1 MKKIMLSSIVL
12 LPLVVLLILTLGG
25 MVVSKTNYIYVE
37 RVEFTQTDTLVLIKD
52 GEERPT
58 AKLSVNVLP
67 LRASN
72 AAVRFA
78 SDDESIVT
86 VDEKGVVTGVDYG
99 ETFVRVYS
107 QENGALSAARRVR
120 VTDDAVHRIEIEN
133 APSVLYT
140 GQSAALSA
148 KVYPQDA
155 PDTSVVWSSSDE
167 SVLYVSAD
175 GALTP
180 RKKGEAEITVRS
192 VSDPSVTASAE
203 IEVKVPVSGIW
214 LDPAE
219 QGETVVAGS
228 TAQFPAVHFE
238 PADAEETVVYS
249 SSDDAVASVDQTGAV
264 TFKKAGTVEITAT
277 VTDGAGNTRTVKKTF
292 TSTQGA
298 YTSIGFDKARLEADY
313 DELGEDKALDISVVG
328 SPEGANADFE
338 ISFDQEGVVAYDEE
352 TGKFTAVGT
361 SKTPVKITVTSK
373 TADGKE
379 ISGTM
384 TVVITRKASEVNFT
398 QDSLEANQN
407 PVDLSAY
414 VEATEMHTD
423 TLVYSVS
430 DPSIAEVDGSQI
442 VFKREGTVVVTV
454 RSEEGGAEDG
464 MALSY
469 FMNVTPEDKRITV
482 DEDFTGEETV
492 VLNYYD
498 ADRYDKAVLTILP
511 PEGYT
516 LESVT
521 SGDDRVAT
529 VSEDGTRVIP
539 ASGGYTDVTVRAQS
553 DARAVWEKTF
563 RIFVH
568 KQAVSV
574 SFSPED
580 ALDKEGSGFVTA
592 KTEISFTDPV
602 ITPADAAHE
611 KTFVWSVNDAQTAQI
626 EGGVLTFKKAGTAQ
640 VTVAVM
646 YEGERETFRTVT
658 VRSTFGA
665 AESFDL
671 MQDGKKAEAGAK
683 FTFADVGTSFAFTAE
698 NPFPSDAPLQPEFS
712 FSGSS
717 FSVSSEGSGFTV
729 TSMPV
734 AAAEVPFTVS
744 VGNAD
749 VTITLVWRA
758 LAQGIS
764 VSAGGTA
771 LKGGTDYKT
780 LESGIQFT
788 VSLSN
793 REDGL
798 APSDRGIEWSAG
810 GGVWNEVQDN
820 AFTFTL
826 AGGANTVEIRSKDG
840 SASAQESITIEKLA
854 ALSDFGVRAEYPQS
868 SGGNA
873 LAGELASAKDGGT
886 LSLTLPK
893 TAAKLFL
900 YIVPAEENLLGGVPE
915 ECISFEGYGGWTVSY
930 DEEGNFYDISFTGE
944 TGAFARTPVL
954 KHGGFEVQLNVSRS
968 GLDSIVFTGFDMQ
981 NRGDVYAGY
990 QQVRVFGKSSYY
1002 GGQKVNYFKMP
1013 LALTGSAPESG
1024 SLADLVTW
1032 KLTPYKGDG
1041 PDESA
1046 PSTVQQGKT
1055 VLYGGKTYLVQADGT
1070 LKDESGAAAPSNVMW
1085 VDAWSEE
1092 GYARIYFGGFN
1103 GLSEEDIR
1111 SDNFGDFDGTLD
1123 EKGAVGDGTFLRVE
1137 ASDGSANGAADDYN
1151 FNVVN
1156 DGVNVFDAAG
1166 YTANSMVVLQENLY
1180 SSDDSASA
1188 TTSAQVLA
1196 TTTAGDLTKT
1206 LVYGNGYQVDM
1217 GDFNKANADPSDAN
1231 AHKTIA
1237 INRVYNTVLK
1247 GAPAKTDEGVD
1258 GDTRNAY
1265 CIEVKG
1271 THYYYCDLQ
1280 ALHRILVEDG
1290 VTTYI
1295 QNCVFRYMADCS
1307 VSLLW
1312 TNAGHSKGGGTA
1324 YIKNVVGIDSGDS
1337 TFEWTYGTYHFS
1349 GFVDVFNY
1357 KNAEEII
1364 EILNLGI
1371 FGIGFTGTIRNMFK
1385 SGGDF
1390 EDYGSFAG
1398 FDGKKSEPYANI
1410 AGFSK
1415 TEPSESDGVW
1425 LGSGNNGQGTWND
1438 PTQGIVSDGET
1449 MLHVLYKLVLVY
1461 KVSFLTTKAADND
1474 YNTFKCHYAEEGES
1488 LVFNALHLAWHA
1500 ARVYRNAESVGWRME
1515 DHVAGENTL

>member
-249 SSDDAVASVDQTGAV
+249 SSDDSVASVDQTGAV

-298 YTSIGFDKARLEADY
+298 YTSIGFDKTRLEVDY

-328 SPEGANADFE
+328 APEGANADFE

-384 TVVITRKASEVNFT
+384 TVVITRKASEVKFT
-398 QDSLEANQN
+398 QDALEANQN

-442 VFKREGTVVVTV
+442 LFKREGTVVVTV

-521 SGDDRVAT
+521 SGDEKIAA

-539 ASGGYTDVTVRAQS
+539 VSGGYTDVTVRAQS

-646 YEGERETFRTVT
+646 YEGERETFRIVT

-683 FTFADVGTSFAFTAE
+683 FTFADVGASFAFTAE

-717 FSVSSEGSGFTV
+717 FSVSSEGSGFSV

-788 VSLSN
+788 VSLPN
-793 REDGL
+793 RGDGL

-1070 LKDESGAAAPSNVMW
+1070 LKDESGAAAPSDVMW

-1137 ASDGSANGAADDYN
+1137 ASDGSVNGAGDDYN

-1166 YTANSMVVLQENLY
+1166 YTANSTVVLQENLY
-1180 SSDDSASA
+1180 STDDSASA

-1206 LVYGNGYQVDM
+1206 LIYGNGYQVDM
-1217 GDFNKANADPSDAN
+1217 GDFNKANADPSNAN
-1231 AHKTIA
+1231 AHTQIA

-1247 GAPAKTDEGVD
+1247 GAPAKTDEGID

-1280 ALHRILVEDG
+1280 ALHRIYVDDG

-1307 VSLLW
+1307 VSLVYSSGS
-1312 TNAGHSKGGGTA
+1312 NSKGGGTA

-1357 KNAEEII
+1357 KNANEIAD
-1364 EILNLGI
+1364 ILNLGI
-1371 FGIGFTGTIRNMFK
+1371 LSFLVTGTIRNMFK
-1385 SGGDF
+1385 TGGDF

-1398 FDGKKSEPYANI
+1398 FDSKKSEPYANI
-1410 AGFSK
+1410 AGFS
-1415 TEPSESDGVW
+1415 TTAPSEANGVW
-1425 LGSGNNGQGTWND
+1425 LGSGNNGQGTWSD
-1438 PTQGIVSDGET
+1438 PTRGIVSDGET
-1449 MLHVLYKLVLVY
+1449 TLHVLYKNILAY
-1461 KVSFLTTKAADND
+1461 PVSFLTTRAAEND

-1500 ARVYRNAESVGWRME
+1500 ARVYRNTELVGWHME

>member
-203 IEVKVPVSGIW
+203 IKVKVPVSGIW

-228 TAQFPAVHFE
+228 AARFPAVHFE

-539 ASGGYTDVTVRAQS
+539 VSGGYTDVTVRAQS

-602 ITPADAAHE
+602 ITPADAVHE

-683 FTFADVGTSFAFTAE
+683 FTFADVGASFAFTAE

-788 VSLSN
+788 VSLPN
-793 REDGL
+793 RGDGL

-1070 LKDESGAAAPSNVMW
+1070 LKDESGAAAPSDVMW

-1166 YTANSMVVLQENLY
+1166 YTANSTVVLQENLY
-1180 SSDDSASA
+1180 AIGENAAIPETDARILKA
-1188 TTSAQVLA
+1188 T
-1196 TTTAGDLTKT
+1196 GDEVKKT
-1206 LVYGNGYQVDM
+1206 LIYGNGHQIN
-1217 GDFNKANADPSDAN
+1217 FKARNDTVAAGKDLTVSLD
-1231 AHKTIA
+1231 
-1237 INRVYNTVLK
+1237 RCYNVVLK
-1247 GAPAKTDEGVD
+1247 GTTVDNASGTINKGDFKTDMSGS
-1258 GDTRNAY
+1258 Y
-1265 CIEVKG
+1265 F
-1271 THYYYCDLQ
+1271 YYCQ
-1280 ALHRILVEDG
+1280 I
-1290 VTTYI
+1290 
-1295 QNCVFRYMADCS
+1295 MACY
-1307 VSLLW
+1307 
-1312 TNAGHSKGGGTA
+1312 KGIWPSNPC
-1324 YIKNVVGIDSGDS
+1324 YIKNS
-1337 TFEWTYGTYHFS
+1337 TFQYMKDMAVQISDGDKNVFIENIVIVDAHS
-1349 GFVDVFNY
+1349 GLEAQKEAYYLKGFFDVFN
-1357 KNAEEII
+1357 
-1364 EILNLGI
+1364 
-1371 FGIGFTGTIRNMFK
+1371 FK
-1385 SGGDF
+1385 SESELSDLASIGASMVISHVKKEYKDCYWDIPKTPSDSSTEMYVNVGSFMGGVSGGNTRKMYFYNGTGDAADTGNYTDGEEGNPAAANGLYRMKYDGFLTLGAMSMWTYKKTYGFIDF
-1390 EDYGSFAG
+1390 ECQ
-1398 FDGKKSEPYANI
+1398 KIAN
-1410 AGFSK
+1410 
-1415 TEPSESDGVW
+1415 ESGTAW
-1425 LGSGNNGQGTWND
+1425 IENGAH
-1438 PTQGIVSDGET
+1438 
-1449 MLHVLYKLVLVY
+1449 L
-1461 KVSFLTTKAADND
+1461 
-1474 YNTFKCHYAEEGES
+1474 
-1488 LVFNALHLAWHA
+1488 ALHLN
-1500 ARVYRNAESVGWRME
+1500 RVHRDLDLLEGNVFTPEHHTPSWSLE
-1515 DHVAGENTL
+1515 

>member
-228 TAQFPAVHFE
+228 FAQFPAVHFE

-277 VTDGAGNTRTVKKTF
+277 VTDGSGNTRTVKKTF

-384 TVVITRKASEVNFT
+384 TVVITRKASEVKFT

-442 VFKREGTVVVTV
+442 LFKREDTVVVTV

-521 SGDDRVAT
+521 SGDEKIAA

-539 ASGGYTDVTVRAQS
+539 VSGGYTDVTVRAQS

-640 VTVAVM
+640 VTVVVM

-683 FTFADVGTSFAFTAE
+683 FTFADVGASFAFTAE

-717 FSVSSEGSGFTV
+717 FSVSSEGSGFSV

-788 VSLSN
+788 VSLPN
-793 REDGL
+793 RGDGL

-1013 LALTGSAPESG
+1013 LALTGSALESG
-1024 SLADLVTW
+1024 SLADLVIW
-1032 KLTPYKGDG
+1032 KLTPYKGDN
-1041 PDESA
+1041 PDEGAS
-1046 PSTVQQGKT
+1046 STVQQGKT

-1070 LKDESGAAAPSNVMW
+1070 LKDESGAAAPSDVMW

-1166 YTANSMVVLQENLY
+1166 YTANSMVVLQESLYAVGENAGIPETDARILKATGDEVTKNLI
-1180 SSDDSASA
+1180 
-1188 TTSAQVLA
+1188 
-1196 TTTAGDLTKT
+1196 
-1206 LVYGNGYQVDM
+1206 YGNGHQIN
-1217 GDFNKANADPSDAN
+1217 FKARNDTVSAGKDL
-1231 AHKTIA
+1231 TVGLG
-1237 INRVYNTVLK
+1237 RCYNVVLK
-1247 GAPAKTDEGVD
+1247 GTTVDNVSGTINKDDFKTDMNGS
-1258 GDTRNAY
+1258 Y
-1265 CIEVKG
+1265 F
-1271 THYYYCDLQ
+1271 YYCQ
-1280 ALHRILVEDG
+1280 I
-1290 VTTYI
+1290 
-1295 QNCVFRYMADCS
+1295 MACY
-1307 VSLLW
+1307 
-1312 TNAGHSKGGGTA
+1312 KGIWPNNPC
-1324 YIKNVVGIDSGDS
+1324 YIKNS
-1337 TFEWTYGTYHFS
+1337 TFQYMKDMAVQISNEDKDIFIEDIVIVDANS
-1349 GFVDVFNY
+1349 GLEAQKEAYYLKGFFDVFN
-1357 KNAEEII
+1357 
-1364 EILNLGI
+1364 
-1371 FGIGFTGTIRNMFK
+1371 FK
-1385 SGGDF
+1385 SESELKDLASIGASMVISHVKKEYKDCYWDIPKTPSDSST
-1390 EDYGSFAG
+1390 EMYVNVGSFMG
-1398 FDGKKSEPYANI
+1398 
-1410 AGFSK
+1410 
-1415 TEPSESDGVW
+1415 GV
-1425 LGSGNNGQGTWND
+1425 SGGNTRKMYFYNGTGDAADTDNY
-1438 PTQGIVSDGET
+1438 TDGET
-1449 MLHVLYKLVLVY
+1449 GNPAAANGLHRMKYDG
-1461 KVSFLTTKAADND
+1461 FLTLGAMSMWTYKKTYGFIDFECQKIAN
-1474 YNTFKCHYAEEGES
+1474 ES
-1488 LVFNALHLAWHA
+1488 GTAWIENGAHLALHLN
-1500 ARVYRNAESVGWRME
+1500 RVHRDLDLLEGNVFTP
-1515 DHVAGENTL
+1515 DHHTPSWSLE

>member
-180 RKKGEAEITVRS
+180 RKKGEATVFVRS

-228 TAQFPAVHFE
+228 SAQFPAVHFE

-298 YTSIGFDKARLEADY
+298 YTSIGFDKTRLEADY

-352 TGKFTAVGT
+352 TGKFTAIGT

-384 TVVITRKASEVNFT
+384 TVVITRKASEVKFT
-398 QDSLEANQN
+398 QDALEANQN

-414 VEATEMHTD
+414 VEVTEMHTD

-442 VFKREGTVVVTV
+442 LFKREGTVVVTV

-539 ASGGYTDVTVRAQS
+539 VSGGYTDVTVRAQS

-602 ITPADAAHE
+602 ITPADAVHE

-626 EGGVLTFKKAGTAQ
+626 EDGVLTFKKAGTAQ

-683 FTFADVGTSFAFTAE
+683 FTFADVGASFAFTAE

-788 VSLSN
+788 VSLPN
-793 REDGL
+793 RGDGL

-1070 LKDESGAAAPSNVMW
+1070 LKDESGAAAPSDVMW

-1166 YTANSMVVLQENLY
+1166 YTANSTVVLQENLY
-1180 SSDDSASA
+1180 STDDSASA

-1206 LVYGNGYQVDM
+1206 LIYGNGYQVDM
-1217 GDFNKANADPSDAN
+1217 GDFNKANADPSNAN
-1231 AHKTIA
+1231 AHTQIA

-1247 GAPAKTDEGVD
+1247 GAPAKTDEGID

-1280 ALHRILVEDG
+1280 ALHRIYVDDG

-1307 VSLLW
+1307 VSLVYSDGS
-1312 TNAGHSKGGGTA
+1312 NSNGGGTA

-1337 TFEWTYGTYHFS
+1337 TFEWSYGTYHFS

-1357 KNAEEII
+1357 KNAGEIAD
-1364 EILNLGI
+1364 ILNGWGFLVTGMI
-1371 FGIGFTGTIRNMFK
+1371 KDMFGTDGEFK
-1385 SGGDF
+1385 
-1390 EDYGSFAG
+1390 DYSSYTSF
-1398 FDGKKSEPYANI
+1398 DSRKSNPYANI
-1410 AGFSK
+1410 AGFS
-1415 TEPSESDGVW
+1415 TTAPSESDGVYF
-1425 LGSGNNGQGTWND
+1425 
-1438 PTQGIVSDGET
+1438 SDGVWHDPAATGQVADAET
-1449 MLHVLYKLVLVY
+1449 GLNVLNKSIDLIL
-1461 KVSFLTTKAADND
+1461 KEISISFLTTKAADND

-1500 ARVYRNAESVGWRME
+1500 ARVYRNAESVGWHME

>member
-298 YTSIGFDKARLEADY
+298 YTSIGFDKTRLEVDY

-328 SPEGANADFE
+328 APEGANADFE

-384 TVVITRKASEVNFT
+384 TVVITRKASEVKFT
-398 QDSLEANQN
+398 QDALEANQN

-442 VFKREGTVVVTV
+442 LFKREGTVVVTV

-521 SGDDRVAT
+521 SGDEKIAA

-539 ASGGYTDVTVRAQS
+539 VSGGYTDVTVRAQS

-611 KTFVWSVNDAQTAQI
+611 KSFVWSVNDAQTAQI

-683 FTFADVGTSFAFTAE
+683 FTFADVGASFAFTAE

-788 VSLSN
+788 VSLPN

-1070 LKDESGAAAPSNVMW
+1070 LKDESGAAAPSDVMW

-1166 YTANSMVVLQENLY
+1166 YTANSVHNKAVVLQESLY
-1180 SSDDSASA
+1180 AVGENAGIPETDARILKA
-1188 TTSAQVLA
+1188 T
-1196 TTTAGDLTKT
+1196 GDEVTKT
-1206 LVYGNGYQVDM
+1206 LIYGNGHQIN
-1217 GDFNKANADPSDAN
+1217 FKARNDTVAAGKDL
-1231 AHKTIA
+1231 TVGLG
-1237 INRVYNTVLK
+1237 RCYNVVLK
-1247 GAPAKTDEGVD
+1247 GTTVDNASGTINKDDFKTDMNGS
-1258 GDTRNAY
+1258 Y
-1265 CIEVKG
+1265 F
-1271 THYYYCDLQ
+1271 YYCQ
-1280 ALHRILVEDG
+1280 I
-1290 VTTYI
+1290 
-1295 QNCVFRYMADCS
+1295 MACY
-1307 VSLLW
+1307 
-1312 TNAGHSKGGGTA
+1312 KGIWPNNPC
-1324 YIKNVVGIDSGDS
+1324 YIKNS
-1337 TFEWTYGTYHFS
+1337 TFQYMKDMAVQISNEEKEVYIENIVAVDVNSGLEFQKEGYRIK

-1357 KNAEEII
+1357 KDETELEAMIKAGLGLLGGLSGIVMDEIRSTLRDETTYDDYWQDI
-1364 EILNLGI
+1364 NGSIVLNI
-1371 FGIGFTGTIRNMFK
+1371 VGFNGKNNTDSMYFYK
-1385 SGGDF
+1385 GGD
-1390 EDYGSFAG
+1390 
-1398 FDGKKSEPYANI
+1398 
-1410 AGFSK
+1410 
-1415 TEPSESDGVW
+1415 
-1425 LGSGNNGQGTWND
+1425 LD
-1438 PTQGIVSDGET
+1438 PLNKNSYDKQSNE
-1449 MLHVLYKLVLVY
+1449 
-1461 KVSFLTTKAADND
+1461 FAADGL
-1474 YNTFKCHYAEEGES
+1474 TGIKLEPWIGKCSMWTYVTSYEFIQFECHKIWDES
-1488 LVFNALHLAWHA
+1488 KGAYVENSAHLALHLN
-1500 ARVYRNAESVGWRME
+1500 RVHRDLDLLEGNVFTPEHHTPSWSLE
-1515 DHVAGENTL
+1515 

>member
-180 RKKGEAEITVRS
+180 RKKGEATVFVRS

-228 TAQFPAVHFE
+228 SAQFPAVHFE

-249 SSDDAVASVDQTGAV
+249 SSDDSVASVDQTGAV

-298 YTSIGFDKARLEADY
+298 YTSIGFDKTRLEVDY

-328 SPEGANADFE
+328 APEGANADFE

-384 TVVITRKASEVNFT
+384 TVVITRKASEVKFT
-398 QDSLEANQN
+398 QDALEANQN

-442 VFKREGTVVVTV
+442 LFKREGTVVVTV

-521 SGDDRVAT
+521 SGDEKIAA

-539 ASGGYTDVTVRAQS
+539 VSGGYTDVTVRAQS

-646 YEGERETFRTVT
+646 YEGERETFRIVT

-683 FTFADVGTSFAFTAE
+683 FTFADVGASFAFTAE

-717 FSVSSEGSGFTV
+717 FSVSSEGSGFSV

-788 VSLSN
+788 VSLPN
-793 REDGL
+793 RGDGL

-1070 LKDESGAAAPSNVMW
+1070 LKDESGAAAPSDVMW

-1137 ASDGSANGAADDYN
+1137 ASDGSVNGAGDDYN

-1166 YTANSMVVLQENLY
+1166 YTANSTVVLQENLY
-1180 SSDDSASA
+1180 STDDSASA

-1206 LVYGNGYQVDM
+1206 LIYGNGYQVDM
-1217 GDFNKANADPSDAN
+1217 GDFNKANADPSNAN
-1231 AHKTIA
+1231 AHTQIA

-1247 GAPAKTDEGVD
+1247 GAPAKTDEGID

-1280 ALHRILVEDG
+1280 ALHRIYVDDG

-1307 VSLLW
+1307 VSLVYSSGS
-1312 TNAGHSKGGGTA
+1312 NSKGGGTA

-1357 KNAEEII
+1357 KNANEIAD
-1364 EILNLGI
+1364 ILNLGI
-1371 FGIGFTGTIRNMFK
+1371 LSFLVTGTIRNMFK
-1385 SGGDF
+1385 TGGDF

-1398 FDGKKSEPYANI
+1398 FDSKKSEPYANI
-1410 AGFSK
+1410 AGFS
-1415 TEPSESDGVW
+1415 TTAPSEANGVW
-1425 LGSGNNGQGTWND
+1425 LGSGNNGQGTWSD
-1438 PTQGIVSDGET
+1438 PTRGIVSDGET
-1449 MLHVLYKLVLVY
+1449 TLHVLYKNILAY
-1461 KVSFLTTKAADND
+1461 PVSFLTTRAAEND

-1500 ARVYRNAESVGWRME
+1500 ARVYRNTELVGWHME

>member
-228 TAQFPAVHFE
+228 TARFPAVHFE

-384 TVVITRKASEVNFT
+384 TVVITRKASEVKFT

-442 VFKREGTVVVTV
+442 LFKREGTVVVTV

-539 ASGGYTDVTVRAQS
+539 VSGGYTDVTVRAQS

-626 EGGVLTFKKAGTAQ
+626 EGGVLTFKKAGTVQ
-640 VTVAVM
+640 VTVAVL

-683 FTFADVGTSFAFTAE
+683 FTFADVGVSFAFTAE

-788 VSLSN
+788 VSLPN

-1070 LKDESGAAAPSNVMW
+1070 LKDESGAAAPSDVMW

-1151 FNVVN
+1151 FNVLADAN
-1156 DGVNVFDAAG
+1156 AVNV
-1166 YTANSMVVLQENLY
+1166 YTAEDYVKVKSGSLVLQHSLYAPGENGRADDEYTLTKYSDADINKGSVVL
-1180 SSDDSASA
+1180 
-1188 TTSAQVLA
+1188 
-1196 TTTAGDLTKT
+1196 
-1206 LVYGNGYQVDM
+1206 YGNGCQINFHERSRLTGKDGSIGTAEA
-1217 GDFNKANADPSDAN
+1217 GDSSTSVKNAYNTKFFGCIITTGNNGYIVKDNFKTNMSGEKFYYCGFAGFYKGIYTKANQVVKNCTFQYMKDMALQISGSSRAVFIENIVIVDA
-1231 AHKTIA
+1231 HSGLEDQSGS
-1237 INRVYNTVLK
+1237 Y
-1247 GAPAKTDEGVD
+1247 
-1258 GDTRNAY
+1258 Y
-1265 CIEVKG
+1265 VK
-1271 THYYYCDLQ
+1271 
-1280 ALHRILVEDG
+1280 
-1290 VTTYI
+1290 
-1295 QNCVFRYMADCS
+1295 
-1307 VSLLW
+1307 
-1312 TNAGHSKGGGTA
+1312 
-1324 YIKNVVGIDSGDS
+1324 
-1337 TFEWTYGTYHFS
+1337 
-1349 GFVDVFNY
+1349 GFVDAFNFMS
-1357 KNAEEII
+1357 EDD
-1364 EILNLGI
+1364 LGDLA
-1371 FGIGFTGTIRNMFK
+1371 TG
-1385 SGGDF
+1385 
-1390 EDYGSFAG
+1390 
-1398 FDGKKSEPYANI
+1398 
-1410 AGFSK
+1410 GFSC
-1415 TEPSESDGVW
+1415 
-1425 LGSGNNGQGTWND
+1425 N
-1438 PTQGIVSDGET
+1438 
-1449 MLHVLYKLVLVY
+1449 
-1461 KVSFLTTKAADND
+1461 
-1474 YNTFKCHYAEEGES
+1474 
-1488 LVFNALHLAWHA
+1488 
-1500 ARVYRNAESVGWRME
+1500 
-1515 DHVAGENTL
+1515 

>member
-180 RKKGEAEITVRS
+180 RKKGEATVFVRS

-228 TAQFPAVHFE
+228 AAQFPAVHFE

-328 SPEGANADFE
+328 APEGANADFE

-379 ISGTM
+379 IFGTM
-384 TVVITRKASEVNFT
+384 TVVITRKASEVKFT

-442 VFKREGTVVVTV
+442 LFKREGTVVVTV

-521 SGDDRVAT
+521 SGDEKIAA

-539 ASGGYTDVTVRAQS
+539 VSGGYTDVTVRAQS

-646 YEGERETFRTVT
+646 YEGERETFRIVT

-683 FTFADVGTSFAFTAE
+683 FTFADVGASFAFTAE

-717 FSVSSEGSGFTV
+717 FSVSSEGSGFSV

-788 VSLSN
+788 VSLPN
-793 REDGL
+793 RGDGL

-1070 LKDESGAAAPSNVMW
+1070 LKDESGAAAPSDVMW

-1166 YTANSMVVLQENLY
+1166 YTANSTVVLQENLY
-1180 SSDDSASA
+1180 STDDSASA

-1206 LVYGNGYQVDM
+1206 LIYGNGYQVDM
-1217 GDFNKANADPSDAN
+1217 GDFNKANADPSNAN
-1231 AHKTIA
+1231 AHTQIA

-1247 GAPAKTDEGVD
+1247 GAPAKTDEGID

-1280 ALHRILVEDG
+1280 ALHRIYVDDG

-1307 VSLLW
+1307 VSLVYSDGS
-1312 TNAGHSKGGGTA
+1312 NSNGGGTA

-1337 TFEWTYGTYHFS
+1337 TFEWSYGTYHFS

-1357 KNAEEII
+1357 KNAGEIAD
-1364 EILNLGI
+1364 ILNGWGFLVTGMI
-1371 FGIGFTGTIRNMFK
+1371 KDMFGTDGEFK
-1385 SGGDF
+1385 
-1390 EDYGSFAG
+1390 DYSSYTSF
-1398 FDGKKSEPYANI
+1398 DSRKSNPYANI
-1410 AGFSK
+1410 AGFS
-1415 TEPSESDGVW
+1415 TTAPSESDGVYF
-1425 LGSGNNGQGTWND
+1425 
-1438 PTQGIVSDGET
+1438 SDGVWHDPAATGQVADAET
-1449 MLHVLYKLVLVY
+1449 GLNVLNKSIDLIL
-1461 KVSFLTTKAADND
+1461 KEISISFLTTKAADND

-1500 ARVYRNAESVGWRME
+1500 ARVYRNAESVGWHME

>member
-398 QDSLEANQN
+398 QDALEVNKN
-407 PVDLSAY
+407 PVDLTSY

-423 TLVYSVS
+423 TLVYFVS
-430 DPSIAEVDGSQI
+430 DPSIAEADGPLI
-442 VFKREGTVVVTV
+442 AFKREGTVVVTV

-539 ASGGYTDVTVRAQS
+539 VSGGYTDVTVRAQS

-602 ITPADAAHE
+602 ITPADAVHE

-626 EGGVLTFKKAGTAQ
+626 EDGVLTFKKAGTAQ

-683 FTFADVGTSFAFTAE
+683 FTFADVGASFAFTAE

-788 VSLSN
+788 VSLPN
-793 REDGL
+793 RGDGL

-1070 LKDESGAAAPSNVMW
+1070 LKDESGAAAPSDVMW

-1166 YTANSMVVLQENLY
+1166 YTANSTVVLQENLY
-1180 SSDDSASA
+1180 AIGENAAIPETDARILKA
-1188 TTSAQVLA
+1188 T
-1196 TTTAGDLTKT
+1196 GDEVKKT
-1206 LVYGNGYQVDM
+1206 LIYGNGHQIN
-1217 GDFNKANADPSDAN
+1217 FKARNDTVAAGKDLTVSLD
-1231 AHKTIA
+1231 
-1237 INRVYNTVLK
+1237 RCYNVVLK
-1247 GAPAKTDEGVD
+1247 GTTVDNASGTINKGDFKTDMSGS
-1258 GDTRNAY
+1258 Y
-1265 CIEVKG
+1265 F
-1271 THYYYCDLQ
+1271 YYCQ
-1280 ALHRILVEDG
+1280 I
-1290 VTTYI
+1290 
-1295 QNCVFRYMADCS
+1295 MACY
-1307 VSLLW
+1307 
-1312 TNAGHSKGGGTA
+1312 KGIWPSNPC
-1324 YIKNVVGIDSGDS
+1324 YIKNS
-1337 TFEWTYGTYHFS
+1337 TFQYMKDMAVQISDGDKNVFIENIVIVDAHS
-1349 GFVDVFNY
+1349 GLEAQKEAYYLKGFFDVFN
-1357 KNAEEII
+1357 
-1364 EILNLGI
+1364 
-1371 FGIGFTGTIRNMFK
+1371 FK
-1385 SGGDF
+1385 SESELSDLASIGASMVISHVKKEYKDCYWDIPKTPSDSSTEMYVNVGSFMGGVSGGNTRKMYFYNGTGDAADTGNYTDGEEGNPAAANGLYRMKYDGFLTLGAMSMWTYKKTYGFIDF
-1390 EDYGSFAG
+1390 ECQ
-1398 FDGKKSEPYANI
+1398 KIAN
-1410 AGFSK
+1410 
-1415 TEPSESDGVW
+1415 ESGTAW
-1425 LGSGNNGQGTWND
+1425 IENGAH
-1438 PTQGIVSDGET
+1438 
-1449 MLHVLYKLVLVY
+1449 L
-1461 KVSFLTTKAADND
+1461 
-1474 YNTFKCHYAEEGES
+1474 
-1488 LVFNALHLAWHA
+1488 ALHLN
-1500 ARVYRNAESVGWRME
+1500 RVHRDLDLLEGNVFTPEHHTPSWSLE
-1515 DHVAGENTL
+1515 

>member
-175 GALTP
+175 GTLTP
-180 RKKGEAEITVRS
+180 RKKGEATVFVRS

-228 TAQFPAVHFE
+228 SAQFPAVHFE

-298 YTSIGFDKARLEADY
+298 YTSIGFDKARLEADF
-313 DELGEDKALDISVVG
+313 DELGEGKALDISVVG
-328 SPEGANADFE
+328 APEGANADFE

-384 TVVITRKASEVNFT
+384 TVVITRKASEVKFT

-414 VEATEMHTD
+414 VDATEMHTD

-442 VFKREGTVVVTV
+442 LFKREGTVVVTV

-521 SGDDRVAT
+521 SGDEKIAA

-539 ASGGYTDVTVRAQS
+539 VSGGYTDVTVRAQS

-683 FTFADVGTSFAFTAE
+683 FTFADVGASFAFTAE

-788 VSLSN
+788 VSLPN
-793 REDGL
+793 RGDGL

-810 GGVWNEVQDN
+810 GGVWNEMQDN

-1070 LKDESGAAAPSNVMW
+1070 LKDESGAAAPSDVMW

-1123 EKGAVGDGTFLRVE
+1123 EKGAVGNGTFLRVE

-1166 YTANSMVVLQENLY
+1166 YTANGMVVLQESLY
-1180 SSDDSASA
+1180 AIGENAAIPETDARILKA
-1188 TTSAQVLA
+1188 T
-1196 TTTAGDLTKT
+1196 GDEVKKT
-1206 LVYGNGYQVDM
+1206 LIYGNGHQIN
-1217 GDFNKANADPSDAN
+1217 FKARNDTVAAGKDLTVSLD
-1231 AHKTIA
+1231 
-1237 INRVYNTVLK
+1237 RCYNVVLK
-1247 GAPAKTDEGVD
+1247 GTTVDNASGTINKGDFKTDMSGS
-1258 GDTRNAY
+1258 Y
-1265 CIEVKG
+1265 F
-1271 THYYYCDLQ
+1271 YYCQ
-1280 ALHRILVEDG
+1280 I
-1290 VTTYI
+1290 
-1295 QNCVFRYMADCS
+1295 MACY
-1307 VSLLW
+1307 
-1312 TNAGHSKGGGTA
+1312 KGIWPSNPC
-1324 YIKNVVGIDSGDS
+1324 YIKNS
-1337 TFEWTYGTYHFS
+1337 TFQYMKDMAVQISDGDKNVFIENIVIVDAHS
-1349 GFVDVFNY
+1349 GLEAQNEAYYLKGFFDVFN
-1357 KNAEEII
+1357 
-1364 EILNLGI
+1364 
-1371 FGIGFTGTIRNMFK
+1371 FK
-1385 SGGDF
+1385 SESELKDLASIGASMVISHVKKEYKDCYWDIPKTPSDSST
-1390 EDYGSFAG
+1390 EMYVNVGSFMG
-1398 FDGKKSEPYANI
+1398 
-1410 AGFSK
+1410 
-1415 TEPSESDGVW
+1415 GV
-1425 LGSGNNGQGTWND
+1425 SGGNTRKMYFYNGTGDAADTDNY
-1438 PTQGIVSDGET
+1438 TDGET
-1449 MLHVLYKLVLVY
+1449 GNPAAANGLHRMKYDG
-1461 KVSFLTTKAADND
+1461 FLTLGAMSMWTYKKTYGFIDFECQKIAN
-1474 YNTFKCHYAEEGES
+1474 ES
-1488 LVFNALHLAWHA
+1488 GTAWIENGAHLALHLN
-1500 ARVYRNAESVGWRME
+1500 RVHRDLDLLEGNVFTPEHHTPSWSLE
-1515 DHVAGENTL
+1515 

>member
-352 TGKFTAVGT
+352 PGKFTAVGT

-384 TVVITRKASEVNFT
+384 TVVITRKASEVKFT

-442 VFKREGTVVVTV
+442 LFKREGTVVVTV

-521 SGDDRVAT
+521 SGDEKIAA

-539 ASGGYTDVTVRAQS
+539 VSGGYTDVTVRAQS

-640 VTVAVM
+640 VTVAVL

-683 FTFADVGTSFAFTAE
+683 FTFADVGASFAFTAE

-717 FSVSSEGSGFTV
+717 FSVSSEGSGFSV

-788 VSLSN
+788 VSLPN
-793 REDGL
+793 RGDGL

-1070 LKDESGAAAPSNVMW
+1070 LKDESGAAAPSDVMW

-1166 YTANSMVVLQENLY
+1166 YTANSTVVLQENLY
-1180 SSDDSASA
+1180 STDDSASA

-1206 LVYGNGYQVDM
+1206 LIYGNGYQVDM
-1217 GDFNKANADPSDAN
+1217 GDFNKANADPSNAN
-1231 AHKTIA
+1231 AHTQIA

-1247 GAPAKTDEGVD
+1247 GAPAKTDEGID

-1280 ALHRILVEDG
+1280 ALHRIYVDDG

-1307 VSLLW
+1307 VSLVYSSGS
-1312 TNAGHSKGGGTA
+1312 NSKGGGTA

-1357 KNAEEII
+1357 KNANEIAD
-1364 EILNLGI
+1364 ILNLGI
-1371 FGIGFTGTIRNMFK
+1371 LSFLVTGTIRNMFK
-1385 SGGDF
+1385 TGGDF

-1398 FDGKKSEPYANI
+1398 FDSKKSEPYANI
-1410 AGFSK
+1410 AGFS
-1415 TEPSESDGVW
+1415 TTAPSEANGVW
-1425 LGSGNNGQGTWND
+1425 LGSGNNGQGTWSD
-1438 PTQGIVSDGET
+1438 PTRGIVSDGET
-1449 MLHVLYKLVLVY
+1449 TLHVLYKNILAY
-1461 KVSFLTTKAADND
+1461 PVSFLTTRAAEND

-1500 ARVYRNAESVGWRME
+1500 ARVYRNTELVGWHME

>member
-384 TVVITRKASEVNFT
+384 TVVITRKASEVKFT

-442 VFKREGTVVVTV
+442 LFKREGTVVVTV

-539 ASGGYTDVTVRAQS
+539 VSGGYTDVTVRAQS

-626 EGGVLTFKKAGTAQ
+626 EGGVLTFKKAGTVQ
-640 VTVAVM
+640 VTVAVL

-683 FTFADVGTSFAFTAE
+683 FTFADVGAAFAFTAE

-788 VSLSN
+788 VSLPN

-944 TGAFARTPVL
+944 TGAFARTPVV

-1070 LKDESGAAAPSNVMW
+1070 LKDESGAAAPSDVMW

-1280 ALHRILVEDG
+1280 ALHRIYVDDG

-1307 VSLLW
+1307 VSLVYSSGS
-1312 TNAGHSKGGGTA
+1312 NSKGGGTA

-1357 KNAEEII
+1357 KNANEIAD
-1364 EILNLGI
+1364 ILNLGI
-1371 FGIGFTGTIRNMFK
+1371 LSFLVTGTIRNMFK
-1385 SGGDF
+1385 TGGDF

-1398 FDGKKSEPYANI
+1398 FDSKKSEPYANI
-1410 AGFSK
+1410 AGFS
-1415 TEPSESDGVW
+1415 TTAPSEANGVW
-1425 LGSGNNGQGTWND
+1425 LGSGNNGQGTWSD
-1438 PTQGIVSDGET
+1438 PTRGIVSDGET
-1449 MLHVLYKLVLVY
+1449 TLHVLYKNILAY
-1461 KVSFLTTKAADND
+1461 PVSFLTTRAAEND

-1500 ARVYRNAESVGWRME
+1500 ARVYRNTELVGWHME